1 MKCTRCHERAEINL
15 RSHHTAF
22 CRACFLLYFQRQVDR
37 TITKEKMLT
46 PHERILVAV
55 SGGKDSLALWDVLIA
70 QGYHTEGLYLDLG
83 IGPYSAQSREKAE
96 RFAHTHA
103 VPLQVVTLAEEA
115 VSVPTAAQFT
125 HRVPCAA
132 CTASAATCA

>member
-22 CRACFLLYFQRQVDR
+22 CRSCFILYFQRQVDR
-37 TITKEKMLT
+37 TITKEKMFT

-70 QGYHTEGLYLDLG
+70 QGYHTYGLYLDLG
-83 IGPYSAQSREKAE
+83 SGPYACQSREKAE
-96 RFAHTHA
+96 RFARTQPA
-103 VPLQVVTLAEEA
+103 PLQVLTLAKEA
-115 VSVPTAAQFT
+115 GSLPT
-125 HRVPCAA
+125 P
-132 CTASAATCA
+132 S